1 MVKTK
6 PRKKSLLIVNLQ
18 DPFQRD
24 LSNLKEGWFMIHI
37 FILVCVLIKEAIQ
50 QKRTLNLIVLSDEQA
65 TEMLTA
71 HPLTFEE

>member
-1 MVKTK
+1 
-6 PRKKSLLIVNLQ
+6 
-18 DPFQRD
+18 
-24 LSNLKEGWFMIHI
+24 MIHI